1 MKKLLVILAL
11 GAVPSFASDDIED
24 PCKVKGGGV
33 MAGYQCVEKKM
44 EFADKELNESYQEAI
59 ARISEEEVALR
70 EIWSKTELVEPF
82 RKAQRAWLK
91 YRDAECEFS
100 GLSSTPSP
108 WQGVQIGECK
118 LRMTLERVEYF
129 KSVYVG

>member
-11 GAVPSFASDDIED
+11 VSVPSFASVDIED
-24 PCKVKGGGV
+24 PCNVKGGGV
-33 MAGYQCVEKKM
+33 MAGYQCVEQKM
-44 EFADKELNESYQEAI
+44 ESADKELNESYQEAI
-59 ARISEEEVALR
+59 ARISEEEAALR
-70 EIWSKTELVEPF
+70 EIWSQTELVEPF

-108 WQGVQIGECK
+108 WQGVQIEECK

>member
-11 GAVPSFASDDIED
+11 VSVPSFASDDIEA
-24 PCKVKGGGV
+24 PCKVKGAGV
-33 MAGYQCVEKKM
+33 IAGYQCVEQKM
-44 EFADKELNESYQEAI
+44 ELADKELNESYQEAI
-59 ARISEEEVALR
+59 ARISEEEAALR
-70 EIWSKTELVEPF
+70 ETWSETELVEPF

-108 WQGVQIGECK
+108 WQGVQIEECR

>member
-1 MKKLLVILAL
+1 MISVSSL
-11 GAVPSFASDDIED
+11 ASDDVED
-24 PCKVKGGGV
+24 PCEVKGGGA

-44 EFADKELNESYQEAI
+44 EFADKLLNESYQEAI
-59 ARISEEEVALR
+59 VRISEEEAALR
-70 EIWSKTELVEPF
+70 EIWSQTELVEPF

-91 YRDAECEFS
+91 YRDAECEFF

-108 WQGVQIGECK
+108 WQGVQIEECK

-129 KSVYVG
+129 KDIYVG

>member
-1 MKKLLVILAL
+1 
-11 GAVPSFASDDIED
+11 
-24 PCKVKGGGV
+24 
-33 MAGYQCVEKKM
+33 MAGYQCVEQKM
-44 EFADKELNESYQEAI
+44 ESADKELNESYQEAI
-59 ARISEEEVALR
+59 ARISEEEAALR
-70 EIWSKTELVEPF
+70 EIWSQTELVKPF

-108 WQGVQIGECK
+108 WQGVQIEECK

>member
-1 MKKLLVILAL
+1 
-11 GAVPSFASDDIED
+11 
-24 PCKVKGGGV
+24 
-33 MAGYQCVEKKM
+33 M
-44 EFADKELNESYQEAI
+44 ELADKELNESYQEAI
-59 ARISEEEVALR
+59 ARISEEEAALR
-70 EIWSKTELVEPF
+70 ETWSETELVEPF

-108 WQGVQIGECK
+108 WQGVQIEECR

>member
-11 GAVPSFASDDIED
+11 ASVPSFASDDIED
-24 PCKVKGGGV
+24 PCNVKGGGV
-33 MAGYQCVEKKM
+33 MAGYQCVEQKM
-44 EFADKELNESYQEAI
+44 ESADKELNESYQEAI
-59 ARISEEEVALR
+59 ARISEEEAALR
-70 EIWSKTELVEPF
+70 EIWSQTELVEPF

-108 WQGVQIGECK
+108 WQGVQIEECK

>member
-11 GAVPSFASDDIED
+11 VSVPSFASDDIED
-24 PCKVKGGGV
+24 LCKVKGGGV
-33 MAGYQCVEKKM
+33 MAGYQCVEQKM
-44 EFADKELNESYQEAI
+44 ELADKELNESYQEAI
-59 ARISEEEVALR
+59 ARISEEEAALR
-70 EIWSKTELVEPF
+70 ETWSETELVEPF

-108 WQGVQIGECK
+108 WQGVQIEECR

>member
-1 MKKLLVILAL
+1 
-11 GAVPSFASDDIED
+11 
-24 PCKVKGGGV
+24 
-33 MAGYQCVEKKM
+33 M
-44 EFADKELNESYQEAI
+44 ELADKELNESYQEAI
-59 ARISEEEVALR
+59 ARISEEEAALK
-70 EIWSKTELVEPF
+70 ETWSETELVEPF

-108 WQGVQIGECK
+108 WQGVQIEECR

>member
-1 MKKLLVILAL
+1 MNKLLMMFAL
-11 GAVPSFASDDIED
+11 VSLPCLASDDVED

-44 EFADKELNESYQEAI
+44 ESADKELNESYKEAI
-59 ARISEEEVALR
+59 ARIGEEEKELR
-70 EIWSKTELVEPF
+70 ETWSQTELVEPF

-91 YRDAECEFS
+91 YRDAECEFT

-108 WQGVQIGECK
+108 WQGVQIEECK

-129 KSVYVG
+129 NGVYVG

>member
-11 GAVPSFASDDIED
+11 VSVPSFASDDIEA

-33 MAGYQCVEKKM
+33 MAGYQCVEQKM
-44 EFADKELNESYQEAI
+44 KSADKELNESYQEAI
-59 ARISEEEVALR
+59 ARISEEEAALR
-70 EIWSKTELVEPF
+70 EIWSQTELVEPF

-108 WQGVQIGECK
+108 WQGVQIEECK
-118 LRMTLERVEYF
+118 LRMTLERVKYF
-129 KSVYVG
+129 KNVYVG

>member
-1 MKKLLVILAL
+1 
-11 GAVPSFASDDIED
+11 
-24 PCKVKGGGV
+24 

-44 EFADKELNESYQEAI
+44 ESADKELNESYKEAI
-59 ARISEEEVALR
+59 ARIGEEEKALR
-70 EIWSKTELVEPF
+70 KTWSQTELVEPF

-91 YRDAECEFS
+91 YRDAECEFT

-108 WQGVQIGECK
+108 WQGVQVEECK

-129 KSVYVG
+129 NGVYVG

>member
-11 GAVPSFASDDIED
+11 VSVPSFASVDIED
-24 PCKVKGGGV
+24 PCNVKGGGV
-33 MAGYQCVEKKM
+33 MAGYQCVEQKM
-44 EFADKELNESYQEAI
+44 ESADKELNESYQEAI
-59 ARISEEEVALR
+59 ARISEEEAALR
-70 EIWSKTELVEPF
+70 ETWSQTELVEPF

-108 WQGVQIGECK
+108 WQGVQIEECK

>member
-1 MKKLLVILAL
+1 MKKLLVIMAL
-11 GAVPSFASDDIED
+11 VSVPSFASDDIED

-33 MAGYQCVEKKM
+33 MAGYKCVEQKM
-44 EFADKELNESYQEAI
+44 DLADKELNESYQEAI
-59 ARISEEEVALR
+59 ARISEEEAALR
-70 EIWSKTELVEPF
+70 ETWSETELVEPF

-108 WQGVQIGECK
+108 WQGVQIEECR

>member
-11 GAVPSFASDDIED
+11 FSVPSFASDDIED

-33 MAGYQCVEKKM
+33 MAGYQCVEQKM
-44 EFADKELNESYQEAI
+44 KSADKELNESYQEAI
-59 ARISEEEVALR
+59 SRISEEEAALR
-70 EIWSKTELVEPF
+70 EIWSQTELVEPF

-108 WQGVQIGECK
+108 WQGVQIEECK